1 MVSALGVRMIFAQSA
16 RRGPIYRAQGWGE
29 AHADVCPS
37 PPLGAINRAPTAG
50 HRFARLHVS
59 AKIIRTSIALFV
71 VDVIFLFSYALTY
84 TLLLAN
90 VNLFKLVVTSVIW
103 SKKTI

>member
-59 AKIIRTSIALFV
+59 GKILRTSTAHFI
-71 VDVIFLFSYALTY
+71 VDVISLFLICLELYIATC
-84 TLLLAN
+84 
-90 VNLFKLVVTSVIW
+90 
-103 SKKTI
+103 